1 MDGVPDVVAVP
12 DPAASPLEAE
22 DVVVVVATF
31 TEAEEVDVVGATF
44 TTDVVDESLEP
55 EDAIAVVATVPM
67 LIAER
72 VVIVVTSVVAPAVV
86 AACPVGGGACTSTLI
101 ILEVF
106 EVSLLRRA
114 SSFSL
119 TSPR

>member
-55 EDAIAVVATVPM
+55 EDAIVVVATFPV
-67 LIAER
+67 LIAKR
-72 VVIVVTSVVAPAVV
+72 DVVVTSVVAPAVV
-86 AACPVGGGACTSTLI
+86 AACPVGGGACTSTLM
-101 ILEVF
+101 ILELF
-106 EVSLLRRA
+106 EVSLLRNA
-114 SSFSL
+114 SSSSL

>member
-44 TTDVVDESLEP
+44 TTDVVDKSLEP
-55 EDAIAVVATVPM
+55 EDAIVVVATVPV

-72 VVIVVTSVVAPAVV
+72 DVVVTSVVAPAVV
-86 AACPVGGGACTSTLI
+86 AASSVGGGAYTSTCI

-106 EVSLLRRA
+106 EVSLLIRA
-114 SSFSL
+114 SSSSRA
-119 TSPR
+119 SPR

>member
-1 MDGVPDVVAVP
+1 MDGVPDVPAVS
-12 DPAASPLEAE
+12 DPATSPLEAE

-55 EDAIAVVATVPM
+55 EDAIVVVATVPV

-72 VVIVVTSVVAPAVV
+72 DVVVTSVVAPAVV
-86 AACPVGGGACTSTLI
+86 AASPVGGGACISARI
-101 ILEVF
+101 ILVLF
-106 EVSLLRRA
+106 EFSLLKRA
-114 SSFSL
+114 SSSSRASL
-119 TSPR
+119 R